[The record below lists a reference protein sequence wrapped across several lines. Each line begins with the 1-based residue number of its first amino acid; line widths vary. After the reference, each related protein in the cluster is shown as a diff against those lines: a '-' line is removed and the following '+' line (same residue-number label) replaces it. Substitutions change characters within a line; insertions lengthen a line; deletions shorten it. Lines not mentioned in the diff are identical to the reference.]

1 MKKTIL
7 AAAIVSVVGLS
18 GCAST
23 SSEQPVSQKGASNV
37 VLDDAASLADKR
49 VKESAGKVEQNY
61 QSATNENYAYYAPA
75 HWKKVNSELKEMRSL
90 VAEFDPNDQGFFGGP
105 SESDVIEQIDN
116 TQASLEA
123 AQRIKGLVS
132 QFLAQAMADVEYLS
146 PQITAQ
152 WQNDFAQINR
162 SISAVIAEI
171 EDEGKTAG
179 LETRR
184 ANIQGRL
191 LQLEIKI
198 VKSNVYM
205 PLFKQMGNLNKVLIP
220 QSYSQVKKDLV
231 QLNDTI
237 GLSPRNAELIQKLV
251 AGVDND
257 LIRARNVSLEVNWIN
272 SVNRAKS
279 ETIALRY
286 RNALEKMAVNMIG
299 KDISSLSFADQIST
313 LESELNHKSA
323 QIAAVEM
330 KKSAEQARLISA
342 LRKQLDA
349 TIAASKSAAAQVT
362 VNVEPAPVL
371 VSAPVPVTETEPAA
385 VAETVPAAVTETV
398 PAAVTETVPAA
409 VTETVPAAV
418 TETVPA
424 AVTET
429 EPAVVAET
437 VTEAESSAGMASVL
451 VE

>member
-7 AAAIVSVVGLS
+7 AAAIVSIVGLS

-23 SSEQPVSQKGASNV
+23 GSEQSANQENTSNV
-37 VLDDAASLADKR
+37 VLDDAAALADKR

-61 QSATNENYAYYAPA
+61 LSAANENYAYYAPE
-75 HWKKVNSELKEMRSL
+75 HWKTVNSELEEMRSL

-105 SESDVIEQIDN
+105 AESDVIEQIDN

-146 PQITAQ
+146 PQIKTQ
-152 WQNDFAQINR
+152 WKNDFAQIKR
-162 SISAVIAEI
+162 SISGVIAEI

-184 ANIQGRL
+184 ATIQGRL

-198 VKSNVYM
+198 VKSNVYT

-220 QSYSQVKKDLV
+220 QSYLQVKKDLV

-251 AGVDND
+251 AGIDND

-323 QIAAVEM
+323 QVAEVEM
-330 KKSAEQARLISA
+330 KKSTEQTRLISG
-342 LRKQLDA
+342 LRAQLDA
-349 TIAASKSAAAQVT
+349 VILASKSADAQVT
-362 VNVEPAPVL
+362 LDA
-371 VSAPVPVTETEPAA
+371 
-385 VAETVPAAVTETV
+385 
-398 PAAVTETVPAA
+398 
-409 VTETVPAAV
+409 
-418 TETVPA
+418 
-424 AVTET
+424 
-429 EPAVVAET
+429 EPAVLTTQDIVELSDVGSNSVELDTAAPVVVSATEIAATETLT
-437 VTEAESSAGMASVL
+437 VTATEIVTDDAVGMSSVSAE
-451 VE
+451 

>member
-7 AAAIVSVVGLS
+7 AAAIISVVGLS

-23 SSEQPVSQKGASNV
+23 GSEQSANQENTSNV
-37 VLDDAASLADKR
+37 VLDDAAALADKR
-49 VKESAGKVEQNY
+49 VKESAGDVEQHY
-61 QSATNENYAYYAPA
+61 QSAANENYAYYAPE
-75 HWKKVNSELKEMRSL
+75 HWKKVNSELEEMRSL

-132 QFLAQAMADVEYLS
+132 QFLAQAMADVEYLT
-146 PQITAQ
+146 PQIKAQ
-152 WQNDFAQINR
+152 WKNDFAQIKR
-162 SISAVIAEI
+162 SISGVIAEI

-184 ANIQGRL
+184 ATIQGRL

-198 VKSNVYM
+198 VKSNVYT

-220 QSYSQVKKDLV
+220 RSYSQVKKDLV

-251 AGVDND
+251 AGIDND
-257 LIRARNVSLEVNWIN
+257 LIRARNVSLEVSWIN

-286 RNALEKMAVNMIG
+286 RNALEQMAVNMIG

-323 QIAAVEM
+323 QIAEVEM
-330 KKSAEQARLISA
+330 KKSVEHVKLISG
-342 LRKQLDA
+342 LRAQLDA
-349 TIAASKSAAAQVT
+349 VILASKSADAQVT
-362 VNVEPAPVL
+362 LDAEPAVLTAQDIVELSDVGSNSVELGTAAPVL
-371 VSAPVPVTETEPAA
+371 VSETEIATETLTVTATEIVTETDNT
-385 VAETVPAAVTETV
+385 VSMSSVSAE
-398 PAAVTETVPAA
+398 
-409 VTETVPAAV
+409 
-418 TETVPA
+418 
-424 AVTET
+424 
-429 EPAVVAET
+429 
-437 VTEAESSAGMASVL
+437 
-451 VE
+451 